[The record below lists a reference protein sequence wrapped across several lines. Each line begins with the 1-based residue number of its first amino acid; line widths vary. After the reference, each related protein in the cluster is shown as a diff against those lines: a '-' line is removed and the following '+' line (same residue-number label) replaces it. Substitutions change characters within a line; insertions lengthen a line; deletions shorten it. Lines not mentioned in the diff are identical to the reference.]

1 MTHHSPEITG
11 GVDTHGLTHHA
22 AVIDPLGRH
31 LADREFPATI
41 AGYRALLDWM
51 RSHGTPT
58 AVGVEGTGAY
68 GAELAR
74 VLAAAGIAVVD
85 VDRPDRRTRRMKGK
99 SDPIDAY
106 AAATAVAS
114 GRATGI
120 PKSRDGVVEAVRVL
134 RVTRRSAVKARTQ
147 AMNQIRGMLVSAP
160 AVLREQLAGL
170 DRSVLI
176 RTAARLRSAG
186 DLSTPLAATKAA
198 LRRLARRHQALDAEI
213 AELDAEIGPLLKQ
226 AAPELLALFGVGP
239 ETAGQLLASA
249 GDNPEHM
256 LRGRL
261 RPPRRSR
268 TDPGILRP
276 HAPPPAQ
283 PRRRPGREQRPAH
296 HRAGPHAL
304 RRTHPRLRRTPHQGR
319 PVKEGHHAMPQALR
333 RPRDLP
339 RTNQHTN
346 AANHSNQPCSCSL
359 TSIGAS
365 RAGRNGPAATRQRA
379 TASKAASG
387 GPGHRPQRG
396 TPRPAART
404 PARSWSGPPGSGGA
418 APRRGRRPGSRDRAT
433 APRR

>member
-58 AVGVEGTGAY
+58 AVGVEGTGTY

-74 VLAAAGIAVVD
+74 VLTAAGVTVVD

-114 GRATGI
+114 GRATGV

-147 AMNQIRGMLVSAP
+147 AVNQIRGMLVSAP

-176 RTAARLRSAG
+176 RTLARLRSG
-186 DLSTPLAATKAA
+186 DDLSTPLAATKAA

-249 GDNPEHM
+249 GDNPERMRSEAAFAH
-256 LRGRL
+256 LAGVAPIPASSGRTHRHRLNRGGDRAANNAL
-261 RPPRRSR
+261 HTIVLVRMRYDER
-268 TDPGILRP
+268 T
-276 HAPPPAQ
+276 
-283 PRRRPGREQRPAH
+283 
-296 HRAGPHAL
+296 RAYVE
-304 RRTHPRLRRTPHQGR
+304 RRT
-319 PVKEGHHAMPQALR
+319 KEG
-333 RPRDLP
+333 
-339 RTNQHTN
+339 
-346 AANHSNQPCSCSL
+346 
-359 TSIGAS
+359 
-365 RAGRNGPAATRQRA
+365 
-379 TASKAASG
+379 
-387 GPGHRPQRG
+387 
-396 TPRPAART
+396 
-404 PARSWSGPPGSGGA
+404 
-418 APRRGRRPGSRDRAT
+418 
-433 APRR
+433 